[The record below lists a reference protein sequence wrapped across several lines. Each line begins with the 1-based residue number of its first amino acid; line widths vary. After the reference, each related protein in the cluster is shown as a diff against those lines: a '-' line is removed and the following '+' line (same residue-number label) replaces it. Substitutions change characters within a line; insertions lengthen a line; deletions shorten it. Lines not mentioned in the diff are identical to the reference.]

1 MLGGVSAQSAE
12 SWLAELKYSLGSRY
26 AMNIS
31 VAFGGEAPVD
41 GFIMVDGD
49 GYYITLGVMEVYS
62 DGKLRYE
69 VNNERKEAVEDMV
82 NLESC
87 DLLSNPTRAFDFVPE
102 EFAMEVTAMSDSAV
116 TLMLTP
122 NSEDMGINSIVL
134 TLARRGSVIEPSTI
148 SYDYDGDMVTISL
161 SKVNADNL
169 KLRKWDKSAY
179 RAYDIVSFL

>member
-1 MLGGVSAQSAE
+1 MRKILAILVVTLSMLGGVSAQSAE

-87 DLLSNPTRAFDFVPE
+87 DLLSTQLV
-102 EFAMEVTAMSDSAV
+102 
-116 TLMLTP
+116 
-122 NSEDMGINSIVL
+122 
-134 TLARRGSVIEPSTI
+134 PSTL
-148 SYDYDGDMVTISL
+148 SPRSSL
-161 SKVNADNL
+161 WR
-169 KLRKWDKSAY
+169 LR
-179 RAYDIVSFL
+179 R